1 MRKYG
6 RYLIAGLALGLLAFI
21 AVTLLSDVEALAK
34 FAQTFPWW
42 VLIPV
47 LALRIANWGFR
58 LAKWHFYLRLVGVR
72 KLRLRDSALVYF
84 TGYPLAMS
92 PGKAAEILKSFMIHH
107 LDGTPIAV
115 TLPVVASERL
125 SDGMAVLFLIAVSI
139 LSLSAYEYWPVV
151 VISLG
156 AMMIG
161 IAVLQV
167 RPLCFAL
174 LRVLKG
180 LPLIGRYAH
189 SFEQFYESSYKIVQ
203 LPNLLIAVGLGLF
216 ANVLDGV
223 GVYLILLGMGQPP
236 GPEVFFQ
243 ALLVI
248 SLSVVAGALSGM
260 PGSIGASDLTITGS
274 LQRLVGLGVSQ
285 AGFATLLIRFVQLWF
300 GVFFGTVVA
309 FIWRKRLFTP
319 ALAASVEAHHAAQR
333 AANAPQQAAQIAGD

>member
-42 VLIPV
+42 VLVPV
-47 LALRIANWGFR
+47 LALRTANWGFR

-72 KLRLRDSALVYF
+72 KLRLWDSALVYF

-139 LSLSAYEYWPVV
+139 LSLSAHEYWPVV

-156 AMMIG
+156 AMVIG
-161 IAVLQV
+161 IVVLQV
-167 RPLCFAL
+167 RPLCFC
-174 LRVLKG
+174 R
-180 LPLIGRYAH
+180 
-189 SFEQFYESSYKIVQ
+189 
-203 LPNLLIAVGLGLF
+203 
-216 ANVLDGV
+216 
-223 GVYLILLGMGQPP
+223 
-236 GPEVFFQ
+236 
-243 ALLVI
+243 
-248 SLSVVAGALSGM
+248 
-260 PGSIGASDLTITGS
+260 
-274 LQRLVGLGVSQ
+274 
-285 AGFATLLIRFVQLWF
+285 W
-300 GVFFGTVVA
+300 
-309 FIWRKRLFTP
+309 
-319 ALAASVEAHHAAQR
+319 
-333 AANAPQQAAQIAGD
+333 